1 MGSCQVKAKRGWE
14 REWRGMVKK
23 ASLRSKTV
31 KWVAVGGYGRQKGV
45 RLRDYWECQR
55 DGLIDFLQILDQSP
69 RVWSLLYCQNR
80 GVVW

>member
-1 MGSCQVKAKRGWE
+1 MPGEGKKGLGEGV
-14 REWRGMVKK
+14 RGMVKK
-23 ASLRSKTV
+23 VSLRSNTV

-45 RLRDYWECQR
+45 RLRDYWECRR

>member
-1 MGSCQVKAKRGWE
+1 MKAKRDWE
-14 REWRGMVKK
+14 RGWRGMVKR
-23 ASLRSKTV
+23 ASLRSNTV

-45 RLRDYWECQR
+45 RLRDYWECWR

-69 RVWSLLYCQNR
+69 RVWSLRYCQNR

>member
-1 MGSCQVKAKRGWE
+1 MKVKRSWE
-14 REWRGMVKK
+14 RGWRGMVKK
-23 ASLRSKTV
+23 ASLRSNTV

-69 RVWSLLYCQNR
+69 RVWSLPYCQNR

>member
-1 MGSCQVKAKRGWE
+1 MKAKRGWE
-14 REWRGMVKK
+14 RGSREMVKK
-23 ASLRSKTV
+23 ASLTSNTV

-45 RLRDYWECQR
+45 RLRDYWECWC

>member
-1 MGSCQVKAKRGWE
+1 MKAKRDWE
-14 REWRGMVKK
+14 RGWRGMVKR
-23 ASLRSKTV
+23 ASLRSNTV

-45 RLRDYWECQR
+45 RLRDYWECWC

>member
-1 MGSCQVKAKRGWE
+1 MKAKRGWE
-14 REWRGMVKK
+14 RGWRGMVKK
-23 ASLRSKTV
+23 AALRSNTV

-55 DGLIDFLQILDQSP
+55 DSLIDFLQILDQSP

>member
-1 MGSCQVKAKRGWE
+1 MKAKRGWE
-14 REWRGMVKK
+14 RGWRGDGEK
-23 ASLRSKTV
+23 ASLRSNTV